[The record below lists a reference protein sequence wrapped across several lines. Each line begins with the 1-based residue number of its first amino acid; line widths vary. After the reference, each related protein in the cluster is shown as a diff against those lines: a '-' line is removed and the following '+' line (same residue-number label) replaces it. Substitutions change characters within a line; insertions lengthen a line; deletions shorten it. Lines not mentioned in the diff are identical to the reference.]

1 MENAVSYKDSVVS
14 PIYLNLLGFAMTL
27 QAKGQ

>member
-14 PIYLNLLGFAMTL
+14 PIYLNLGFAMTL